1 MDIYM
6 PWSLRRVSHNDR
18 SSSSNSCGSNRGAA
32 HIVWRFLLLKC
43 LRSFV
48 RFVVV
53 FCSSS
58 LFKARCYHSIRKV
71 YRLGQR
77 TFSVN
82 DLGIQISKMCG
93 QVAGDINLAKQR
105 ADSIIATKMWWFGG
119 SMVLQLLPIMP
130 TTYRRKI

>member
-18 SSSSNSCGSNRGAA
+18 SSSSNSCGSN
-32 HIVWRFLLLKC
+32 
-43 LRSFV
+43 RSFV

>member
-18 SSSSNSCGSNRGAA
+18 SSSSNSCGSNR
-32 HIVWRFLLLKC
+32 
-43 LRSFV
+43 
-48 RFVVV
+48 
-53 FCSSS
+53 S